1 MKESKEKEMTENEIA
16 RIVIDAAFCILI
28 GLSEDQP

>member
-16 RIVIDAAFCILI
+16 KIAVDAVYCTEFL
-28 GLSEDQP
+28 D